1 MTVNDQYDPEKYDAV
16 RIPTAAWTLAHEA
29 VTFRLPESWL
39 LTERMFSHAVY
50 DIAGI
55 DGGDVRF
62 EIGSFEDAA
71 AVESGDLGGFLE
83 LPGGKILDSAEQ
95 ESVRGPD
102 GAIDWTILT
111 VRDEGERVDRE
122 TGHSL
127 ADVVIWRR
135 IGVLPPAYIRTLTVT
150 LSLPAEQEDGSG
162 GPQSVK
168 RDVVDL
174 LIHKLVNSASFSEAV
189 TSLDRIAA
197 TPDLEAVWF
206 DDIAAI
212 RLPRGWKRKEERF
225 EDGNLPLYSFDSPGN
240 DEWTFWVQ
248 LFSVSGGYRNA
259 NSATDLVNNL
269 IDSFVEGAQ
278 AHGELADKARF
289 LDPEDPSIGYSR
301 TMSFETDDKDN
312 ERLRRTSWY
321 VVKVGA
327 DMMVVALV
335 HWVVVERLVRE
346 PHIRALG
353 DVLEREVPNM
363 LILPDLAA
371 AIIE

>member
-50 DIAGI
+50 DIAGS

-83 LPGGKILDSAEQ
+83 LPGGKILDSAEL

-111 VRDEGERVDRE
+111 VRDEGERIDPE

-150 LSLPAEQEDGSG
+150 LSLPAEQEDGSS

-248 LFSVSGGYRNA
+248 LFSVSAGYLNA
-259 NSATDLVNNL
+259 NSATDLVNNF
-269 IDSFVEGAQ
+269 IDSFVEGAES
-278 AHGELADKARF
+278 HGELADKARF
-289 LDPEDPSIGYSR
+289 LDPEDPSIGYTR
-301 TMSFETDDKDN
+301 TISFETDDKDN

-327 DMMVVALV
+327 DMTVVALV

-353 DVLEREVPNM
+353 DVLEREVPNI

-371 AIIE
+371 AISE